1 MFWDY
6 FSEDAFFWKIFRQ
19 WLKKTQNHLSTK
31 SSLPPKNEVLALCWG
46 LKTRVCQILKI
57 FDTSF
62 AKNENV
68 TSRQRCFQNEPK
80 TNWREIMNKFSRVT
94 NKHTRVF
101 IQTSESSLII
111 FLRKLTTM
119 KLRYCFLRR
128 MLFMVKILKVSH
140 IVFQYLMTAIIG
152 SVAASSGKN
161 GAVL

>member
-1 MFWDY
+1 
-6 FSEDAFFWKIFRQ
+6 
-19 WLKKTQNHLSTK
+19 
-31 SSLPPKNEVLALCWG
+31 
-46 LKTRVCQILKI
+46 
-57 FDTSF
+57 
-62 AKNENV
+62 
-68 TSRQRCFQNEPK
+68 
-80 TNWREIMNKFSRVT
+80 MNKFSRVT